1 MTAAAV
7 VACAVA
13 LSAGPAIDGDQARLY
28 AGVLRTEAAE
38 HGFDPLVG
46 AAIIWHES
54 RWHQHAISRDGEDVG
69 LAQIRA
75 RFIGACRDD
84 PDPAD
89 PGRDC
94 LQTRV
99 ALQDGEHNIRTMGGL
114 IGVWRKRCLK
124 ETGTAT
130 VWLRGYVGQ
139 SDPQAGM
146 WCGRRKG
153 KALPLPK
160 SARSIQRHRDWL
172 AKCCAT
178 GRRSSAARCR
188 SAPPR

>member
-13 LSAGPAIDGDQARLY
+13 LSAGPSVDAGLLREYSTTLHAEAR
-28 AGVLRTEAAE
+28 E
-38 HGFDPLVG
+38 HGFDPLIG

-54 RWHQHAISRDGEDVG
+54 RWHPHAISRDGEDVG

-75 RFIGACRDD
+75 RFVGACLTD
-84 PDPAD
+84 PDPTD

-94 LQTRV
+94 LAVRV
-99 ALQDGEHNIRTMGGL
+99 GLQVGEHSIRTMGAL
-114 IGVWRKRCLK
+114 IGTWRKRCQK

-130 VWLRGYVGQ
+130 TWLRGYVGQ
-139 SDPQAGM
+139 SDPQAGT
-146 WCGRRKG
+146 WCGKRRG
-153 KALPLPK
+153 KLLPLPK
-160 SARSIQRHRDWL
+160 SVRSIRRHRDWL
-172 AKCCAT
+172 VRCCST